1 MTRTNARL
9 LSTLALVLTLA
20 VTQQAYGQVDSIM
33 DKQYEWCGISVK
45 VPDGFRAEEADMIWK
60 PKIGRAH
67 V

>member
-45 VPDGFRAEEADMIWK
+45 VPDGFRAEEADMI
-60 PKIGRAH
+60 
-67 V
+67 